1 MGSEPL
7 PAAVPAMIGWD
18 VGHARPGATGGGPAA
33 PRPPLPCRRSG
44 RRRPGAGRRPVA
56 AERLMQPRDLR
67 VPGVQHGADDVHG
80 GIHGRL
86 QLWVMPWRTKL
97 RHSARRSHSGVMASR
112 STPRSA
118 AWARGP
124 VSAAYRGFPGSR
136 DRRNAGVPRRLLMT
150 RLCRRA
156 ARCGRSSQ
164 RAHRPLCERQVGEHR
179 RDFLSGMSST
189 ARMLPYLRLFT
200 ADSARLA
207 GAVRRARPR
216 GVRGRVRQQPLGL

>member
-1 MGSEPL
+1 MSPATVHPSGGRALTQVGSEPL

-97 RHSARRSHSGVMASR
+97 RHSARRISYQGVRRRPGHRAS
-112 STPRSA
+112 PRRTFPASA
-118 AWARGP
+118 RRPAAGPGALLMSGP
-124 VSAAYRGFPGSR
+124 VRTSVSRGSPCRAEDSRPASAGHHPIRT
-136 DRRNAGVPRRLLMT
+136 M
-150 RLCRRA
+150 
-156 ARCGRSSQ
+156 CG
-164 RAHRPLCERQVGEHR
+164 AK
-179 RDFLSGMSST
+179 LS
-189 ARMLPYLRLFT
+189 
-200 ADSARLA
+200 
-207 GAVRRARPR
+207 
-216 GVRGRVRQQPLGL
+216 